1 MLKLLKKYGYDLP
14 VTKSN
19 LYKKLLAH
27 KDIIKAE
34 GFEFHIKSI
43 SDLMKYE
50 IILNGIENKNRIDN
64 LYYQFYHETQEVLK
78 YLNYE
83 EKQKIFNGELETVLE
98 EMKHFHEIYIPYLE
112 EFINKRYCHN
122 YMMLILKQH
131 QLYIRQYPR
140 TVDQPFVLY
149 GYKPMI
155 SSFSSC
161 QALGQDDEYYYFY
174 LDEFKRIVIFSKN
187 EYELYDEIYL
197 CDKYNKDAV
206 KIDEVYR
213 LVELFCQ
220 DKTAFFEELFS
231 LGYIR
236 EKTYKKIKKKLK

>member
-14 VTKSN
+14 VTKSK
-19 LYKKLLAH
+19 LYQEILTH
-27 KDIIKAE
+27 KDLFKAE
-34 GFEFHIKSI
+34 GFDFHVKSI
-43 SDLMKYE
+43 SDLIKYE
-50 IILNGIENKNRIDN
+50 IILHGIENKNRIDN
-64 LYYQFYHETQEVLK
+64 LYYAFYHETQDVLK

-83 EKQKIFNGELETVLE
+83 EKQKIFNGELETVLAN
-98 EMKHFHEIYIPYLE
+98 MKHFNEIYIPYLE
-112 EFINKRYCHN
+112 PFINERYCHN

-140 TVDQPFVLY
+140 TVDQPFALY

-206 KIDEVYR
+206 KIDEVYH
-213 LVELFCQ
+213 LIELFCQ
-220 DKTAFFEELFS
+220 NKAAFFEELFNV
-231 LGYIR
+231 GYIK